1 MTDKELYIGNM
12 KVMWGTNVKV
22 SPETNITSTATFDGV
37 VTDGTDKIPY
47 SVSMDRLRYGTQT
60 NYMSLHQKLD
70 KMLTVPDTIKVV
82 ETVRT
87 TTEAYKII
95 DYIYNCFVDDDSYEI
110 NADERT
116 VENLSFK
123 GSSKTRKYEKLKV

>member
-1 MTDKELYIGNM
+1 MADKEFYIGSM

-37 VTDGTDKIPY
+37 LTDGTDKIPY
-47 SVSMDRLRYGTQT
+47 SITMDRLRYGTQT
-60 NYMSLHQKLD
+60 EYMALHQKLD
-70 KMLTVPDTIKVV
+70 SMLNTPETIKIV

-87 TTEAYKII
+87 STEVFKVI
-95 DYIYNCFVDDDSYEI
+95 DYVYNCLVDGDEYEI
-110 NADERT
+110 KADERT

-123 GSSKTRKYEKLKV
+123 GSSKTRKYEKIK